1 MKARILLTL
10 SLVLNVGLIGA
21 VGWLAKSRMSQNTP
35 EKASATR
42 PAETQAAAAP
52 SATAASGS
60 QIEKVAAGQ
69 HFDWRMVESED
80 YKKYI
85 ANLRSIGCPEET
97 IRDII
102 TADVKKLFDSRRK
115 AASGSTN
122 KFEFWKAGN
131 MFAGMLD
138 EEKIKQSQELAKEKR
153 ALLKELL
160 GVEPEEKPDLFAA
173 VNPFESMLDFLPASK
188 QADVMDVFQKYQ
200 AKMAKTFSGGTP
212 DAEDMKKLQTTQKEM
227 EAELAKVL
235 TPQEME
241 DYQLRMSQ
249 TAMMMRFQLASF
261 DPSEQ
266 EFRDIFKQK
275 KAFDDEFGPYGM
287 MSQDADTKK
296 KYDAAKKDMDASI
309 KSILGDDRYADYER
323 AQDFTYQG
331 IYRVA
336 DRNGL
341 GKDAAVKVY
350 DMKKAAEDQAM
361 KVRNDT
367 TLSPE
372 QRAQAL
378 SGIRSETERSIRGV
392 FGDTAWQSYQ
402 KQPTAYWMKS
412 ISPDPTP

>member
-1 MKARILLTL
+1 MKARNLLIL
-10 SLVLNVGLIGA
+10 SLVLNLGLISVA
-21 VGWLAKSRMSQNTP
+21 SWLVKSRSCSITSV
-35 EKASATR
+35 EKAQPGLAEPKPVAT
-42 PAETQAAAAP
+42 PV
-52 SATAASGS
+52 ASTP
-60 QIEKVAAGQ
+60 QLEKVAAGQ

-102 TADVKKLFDSRRK
+102 TADVKKLFDSRK
-115 AASGSTN
+115 KSASGSTN

-160 GVEPEEKPDLFAA
+160 GVEPEEKPDLLSGM
-173 VNPFESMLDFLPASK
+173 NPFESMLDFLPASK
-188 QADVMDVFQKYQ
+188 QADVMEVFQKYQ

-212 DAEDMKKLQTTQKEM
+212 DAEDMKKFQNTQKEM

-235 TPQEME
+235 SPQELE
-241 DYQLRMSQ
+241 DYQLRLSQ
-249 TAMMMRFQLASF
+249 TAMVMRMQLASF

-266 EFRDIFKQK
+266 EFRDIFKAK
-275 KAFDDEFGPYGM
+275 KQFDDEFGPFGM
-287 MSQDADTKK
+287 LSQDKETKT
-296 KYDAAKKDMDASI
+296 KYDAAKKEMDAGI
-309 KSILGDDRYADYER
+309 KATLGDTRYADYER
-323 AQDFTYQG
+323 SEDYTYQG

-336 DRNGL
+336 DRAGL
-341 GKDAAVKVY
+341 GKDAAVQVY

-361 KVRNDT
+361 KVRADSS
-367 TLSPE
+367 LSNE

-378 SGIRSETERSIRGV
+378 SSIRAETEKSIRTV

-402 KQPTAYWMKS
+402 KQPTAYWMKT